1 MARKT
6 FSMARNTA
14 PTAGKAYGETRKP
27 ASSGTSA
34 VNTVNAGKTVT
45 NPAYDAAK
53 AIGSATAARVA
64 NKLKG
69 LTGNSA
75 KSVPGWDGPGMAP
88 PPWMTTAPR
97 DANGNRISIEQA
109 VKERTAQQWND
120 YQKYKEAQRQEQEVN
135 PYDQQLAHLEQWM
148 QNQTAYINANVQA
161 AIDAV
166 NAGRGGIETDYADA
180 MREAYIAQQKN
191 KLASSDYLNAMGYSG
206 GMAESTLADIDNTY
220 QNNRLAGYKARQN
233 ALSQLDS
240 QVAEARNTGNNTLA
254 NLSDSYYDKYTS
266 LLDSKRK
273 YEYQKEQD
281 EYQKSQDK
289 QEQANLDRQF
299 KYDKQQD
306 KLKQKNYK
314 QKLKEERYEA
324 SLSGRYKT
332 VKGAQ
337 NAIKSIKKSGKNTWK
352 IPYIYE
358 RIGEIRKEQAEA
370 AKKKVGSSSG
380 SSKYYSPKSGDTNAI
395 RIAAKNYVNKHPGV
409 AVNSATVDYYLGTTD
424 YSGAQKEA
432 FKAYMQRYGAGYIRR
447 R

>member
-6 FSMARNTA
+6 FSTFQNTTL
-14 PTAGKAYGETRKP
+14 PGGKAYEEAGRP
-27 ASSGTSA
+27 ASSSMSS
-34 VNTVNAGKTVT
+34 VNPGRTVAAAAYNTAKAGL
-45 NPAYDAAK
+45 AAAK
-53 AIGSATAARVA
+53 NSGYLPQAAAQAAKTLGSTAPARAI
-64 NKLKG
+64 NKLKELTAGVKNTG
-69 LTGNSA
+69 L
-75 KSVPGWDGPGMAP
+75 
-88 PPWMTTAPR
+88 
-97 DANGNRISIEQA
+97 QA
-109 VKERTAQQWND
+109 YYEAMKQQ
-120 YQKYKEAQRQEQEVN
+120 QQQEVN
-135 PYDQQLAHLEQWM
+135 PYDQQLAQLEEWR
-148 QNQTAYINANVQA
+148 QNQMDYINVNTQA
-161 AIDAV
+161 VIDAI
-166 NAGRGGIETDYADA
+166 NAGRSGIESDYADA
-180 MREAYIAQQKN
+180 LREAYIAQQKN

-220 QNNRLAGYKARQN
+220 QNNRLAGYKVRQN

-240 QVAEARNTGNNTLA
+240 QVAEARNTGNTTLA

-358 RIGEIRKEQAEA
+358 RIGEIREEQAKA
-370 AKKKVGSSSG
+370 AKKKVSSSSG
-380 SSKYYSPKSGDTNAI
+380 SSKYYSPKNGNTNAI
-395 RIAAKNYVNKHPGV
+395 RTAAKNYVNKHPGV

-432 FKAYMQRYGAGYIRR
+432 FKAYMQKYGAGYIRR

>member
-1 MARKT
+1 MSSVNPGRTVA
-6 FSMARNTA
+6 AA
-14 PTAGKAYGETRKP
+14 AY
-27 ASSGTSA
+27 
-34 VNTVNAGKTVT
+34 N
-45 NPAYDAAK
+45 AAK
-53 AIGSATAARVA
+53 AGLAAAKNSGYLPQAAAQAAKTLGSTAPARA
-64 NKLKG
+64 INKLKELNAG
-69 LTGNSA
+69 GKNTGS
-75 KSVPGWDGPGMAP
+75 
-88 PPWMTTAPR
+88 
-97 DANGNRISIEQA
+97 QA
-109 VKERTAQQWND
+109 YYEAMKRQQ
-120 YQKYKEAQRQEQEVN
+120 QQEVN
-135 PYDQQLAHLEQWM
+135 PYDQQLAQLEEWR
-148 QNQTAYINANVQA
+148 QNQMDYINVNTQA
-161 AIDAV
+161 VIDAI
-166 NAGRGGIETDYADA
+166 NAGRSGIESDYADA
-180 MREAYIAQQKN
+180 LREAYISQQKN
-191 KLASSDYLNAMGYSG
+191 KLASSEYLNAMGYSG

-220 QNNRLAGYKARQN
+220 QNSRLAGYKVRQN

-240 QVAEARNTGNNTLA
+240 QVAEARNAGNTNLA
-254 NLSDSYYDKYTS
+254 NLTDSYYDKYTS

-306 KLKQKNYK
+306 KLEQKNYQ

-358 RIGEIRKEQAEA
+358 RIGEIREEQAKA
-370 AKKKVGSSSG
+370 AKKKAGSG

-395 RIAAKNYVNKHPGV
+395 RIAAKNYANKHPGV

-432 FKAYMQRYGAGYIRR
+432 FKAYMQKYGAGYIRR

>member
-6 FSMARNTA
+6 FSTFQNTA
-14 PTAGKAYGETRKP
+14 LLGGKAYEKVGRP
-27 ASSGTSA
+27 ASSGMSS
-34 VNTVNAGKTVT
+34 VNPGRTVAAAAYNTAKAGLAAAKNSGYLPQV
-45 NPAYDAAK
+45 AAQAAK
-53 AIGSATAARVA
+53 ALGSTAPARA
-64 NKLKG
+64 INKLKELNAG
-69 LTGNSA
+69 GKNTGS
-75 KSVPGWDGPGMAP
+75 
-88 PPWMTTAPR
+88 
-97 DANGNRISIEQA
+97 
-109 VKERTAQQWND
+109 
-120 YQKYKEAQRQEQEVN
+120 QEVN
-135 PYDQQLAHLEQWM
+135 PYDQQLAQLEEWR
-148 QNQTAYINANVQA
+148 QNQMDYINVNTQA
-161 AIDAV
+161 VIDAI
-166 NAGRGGIETDYADA
+166 NAGRSGIESDYADA
-180 MREAYIAQQKN
+180 LREAYISQQKN

-220 QNNRLAGYKARQN
+220 QNNRLAGYKVRQN

-240 QVAEARNTGNNTLA
+240 QVAEARNTGNTTLA

-358 RIGEIRKEQAEA
+358 RIGEIREEQAKA
-370 AKKKVGSSSG
+370 AKKKVSSSSG
-380 SSKYYSPKSGDTNAI
+380 SSKYYSPKNGNTNAI
-395 RIAAKNYVNKHPGV
+395 RTAAKNYVNKHPGV

-432 FKAYMQRYGAGYIRR
+432 FKAYMQKYGAGYIRR

>member
-1 MARKT
+1 MNLKKIIA
-6 FSMARNTA
+6 NTA
-14 PTAGKAYGETRKP
+14 YK
-27 ASSGTSA
+27 
-34 VNTVNAGKTVT
+34 
-45 NPAYDAAK
+45 AAK
-53 AIGSATAARVA
+53 AGIATAKNKGNLSQAGAMAAKAVGSANTVKAI

-69 LTGNSA
+69 LGGGAQNNRGGAST
-75 KSVPGWDGPGMAP
+75 
-88 PPWMTTAPR
+88 
-97 DANGNRISIEQA
+97 DASGG
-109 VKERTAQQWND
+109 
-120 YQKYKEAQRQEQEVN
+120 EVN
-135 PYDQQLAHLEQWM
+135 PYDQQLAELEQWRK
-148 QNQTAYINANVQA
+148 NQMDYINANTQS
-161 AIDAV
+161 AINAI
-166 NAGRGGIETDYADA
+166 NAGRSGIESDYADA
-180 MREAYIAQQKN
+180 LREAYISQQKN
-191 KLASSDYLNAMGYSG
+191 KLASSEYLNAMGYSG

-220 QNNRLAGYKARQN
+220 QNSRLAGYKVRQN

-240 QVAEARNTGNNTLA
+240 QVAEARNAGNTNLA
-254 NLSDSYYDKYTS
+254 NLTDSYYDKYTS

-289 QEQANLDRQF
+289 LEQANLDRQF

-358 RIGEIRKEQAEA
+358 RIGEISEEQAKA
-370 AKKKVGSSSG
+370 AKKKVSSSSG
-380 SSKYYSPKSGDTNAI
+380 SSKYYSPKNGNTNAI
-395 RIAAKNYVNKHPGV
+395 RTAAKNYVNKHPGV

-432 FKAYMQRYGAGYIRR
+432 FKAYMQKYGAGYIRR

>member
-6 FSMARNTA
+6 FSTFQNTA
-14 PTAGKAYGETRKP
+14 LPGGKAYEEARRP
-27 ASSGTSA
+27 ASSGMSS
-34 VNTVNAGKTVT
+34 VNPGRTVAAAAYNTAKAGL
-45 NPAYDAAK
+45 AAAK
-53 AIGSATAARVA
+53 NSGYLPQAAAQAAKTLGSTAPARAI
-64 NKLKG
+64 NKLKETAGAKNTG
-69 LTGNSA
+69 L
-75 KSVPGWDGPGMAP
+75 
-88 PPWMTTAPR
+88 
-97 DANGNRISIEQA
+97 QA
-109 VKERTAQQWND
+109 YYEAMKQQ
-120 YQKYKEAQRQEQEVN
+120 QQQEVN
-135 PYDQQLAHLEQWM
+135 PYDQQLAQLEEWR
-148 QNQTAYINANVQA
+148 QNQMDYINVNTQA
-161 AIDAV
+161 VIDAI
-166 NAGRGGIETDYADA
+166 NAGRSGIESDYADA
-180 MREAYIAQQKN
+180 LREAYISQQKN

-220 QNNRLAGYKARQN
+220 QNNRLAGYKVRQN

-240 QVAEARNTGNNTLA
+240 QVAEARNTGNTTLA

-370 AKKKVGSSSG
+370 AKKKVGSRGSKGG
-380 SSKYYSPKSGDTNAI
+380 SSKYYSLKDNSDNNKKDKAPKKTPAQIKAEAKAALKGPISIDYTNRWHNSPSAI
-395 RIAAKNYVNKHPGV
+395 DLNIY
-409 AVNSATVDYYLGTTD
+409 
-424 YSGAQKEA
+424 
-432 FKAYMQRYGAGYIRR
+432 RR
-447 R
+447 